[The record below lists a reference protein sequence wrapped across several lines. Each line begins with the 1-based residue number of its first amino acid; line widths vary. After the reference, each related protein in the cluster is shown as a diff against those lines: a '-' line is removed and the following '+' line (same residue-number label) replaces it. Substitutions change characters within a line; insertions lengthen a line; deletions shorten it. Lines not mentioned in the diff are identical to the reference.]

1 VPVQP
6 QIEIRSTPEALAL
19 VRQGVG
25 VALIESF
32 GYHASFGKDFVLL
45 PTDPALGHAIHLL
58 HSASS
63 PLSSTARR
71 FASVLKALIKQA
83 QKDAPF

>member
-1 VPVQP
+1 MHP
-6 QIEIRSTPEALAL
+6 QIEIRSTPEALSL

-32 GYHASFGKDFVLL
+32 GYQPSFRKDFILL
-45 PTDPALGHAIHLL
+45 PTDPALSHAIHLL

-63 PLSSTARR
+63 PLSNTAKR
-71 FASVLKALIKQA
+71 FAAVLKTLIRQA
-83 QKDAPF
+83 QKDAPY